1 MLSDQAKKLSLIE
14 LDHSSADSSTSEAQH
29 TAPMSYVV
37 FHINMA
43 FSAIEE
49 EERATVIERCYWPVL
64 KLAQHFPVGVEA
76 TGYTLSRIAEID
88 PNWVAELRRLVAE
101 QKVEFVGSGAVQ
113 LIGPLVAPEVTQ
125 KNLEL
130 GNSDYERL
138 VGIQPKLALVN
149 EQAYAPGLL
158 PLYKGAG
165 YKAVMLDWAEA
176 ASHHPEWPSDLSGKP
191 QTIRG
196 AGVEMPVIW
205 SDAISFQKF
214 QRYAH
219 GELSAEEYFEFL
231 SLQQEKGARA
241 IPLYTSDAEVFDYRP
256 GRFQSEAGLGGA
268 VEYERIHLLLTAMQ
282 KSGVATFVLPSEVLQ
297 LRDTSHDALQV
308 ESAAAPVT
316 VKKQRKYNLL
326 RWGLT
331 GRSDMRLNTYCWRK
345 LEQLQQNDDTSEEDW
360 RSLLH
365 MWASDFRTHITQK
378 RWEKLQESLP
388 LLPPSHS
395 DGQHRQKTGSAS
407 CQVEEQGRNLVIQ
420 TALGHLVLNCYRGM
434 AIQAFGFG
442 RYEPAVAGAPAKNSL
457 IGTLAHGF
465 FDDIEFGADFYSGHM
480 VFEPADA
487 GKISDLGR
495 CTPEHTFD
503 DHTGELAL
511 MADIATGL
519 GSVKKSILLNVQE
532 HSVTVEYELPD
543 ELRLWGSLR
552 LGHAMLN
559 PKAFDKKSL
568 FFASHNGGN
577 ELEYHP
583 LFENGELVTIDH
595 GRPVNKLVSANT
607 AVGMTGGELII
618 GDKSKRVILTMAR
631 TDAAGLGMVAC
642 QPVKESFF
650 ARALISVRE
659 TDETARKE
667 PDLLAPAIRTV
678 RKRYKIALQQK

>member
-1 MLSDQAKKLSLIE
+1 
-14 LDHSSADSSTSEAQH
+14 
-29 TAPMSYVV
+29 MSYVV
-37 FHINMA
+37 FHINLA

-49 EERATVIERCYWPVL
+49 EERPTVVERCYWPVIR
-64 KLAQHFPVGVEA
+64 LAKHFPIGIEA
-76 TGYTLSRIAEID
+76 TSYTLSRIQEID
-88 PNWVAELRRLVAE
+88 PNWIAELRQLIAQ

-113 LIGPLVAPEVTQ
+113 LIGPLVAPEVTRW
-125 KNLEL
+125 NLEL
-130 GNSDYERL
+130 GNRDYKRIL
-138 VGIQPKLALVN
+138 GVKPTLALVN

-158 PLYKGAG
+158 PLYMEAG
-165 YKAVMLDWAEA
+165 YEAVMLDWAEA

-196 AGVEMPVIW
+196 AGVEMPVVW

-256 GRFQSEAGLGGA
+256 GRFQSEAGLGSS
-268 VEYERIHLLLTAMQ
+268 VEYERIHLLLTAMK
-282 KSGVATFVLPSEVLQ
+282 KSGVANFVLPSDVLV
-297 LRDTSHDALQV
+297 LRDPTLEALQV

-331 GRSDMRLNTYCWRK
+331 GRSDMRLNTYCWRR
-345 LEQLQQNDDTSEEDW
+345 LEQLKQTDDVPEADW

-365 MWASDFRTHITQK
+365 MWASDFRTHITKK
-378 RWEKLQESLP
+378 RWNKLQDSLAP
-388 LLPPSHS
+388 LPPAQEAHS
-395 DGQHRQKTGSAS
+395 NNGNAAS
-407 CQVEEQGRNLVIQ
+407 PATCQIEEQGRNLVVQ
-420 TALGHLVLNCYRGM
+420 TPIGHLVLNCYRGM

-442 RYEPAVAGAPAKNSL
+442 QYEPAVAGAPSENSL
-457 IGTLAHGF
+457 IGTLSHGF

-487 GKISDLGR
+487 GKISDLSR
-495 CTPEHTFD
+495 CTPTQTLDEAAGKLVLVAEIN
-503 DHTGELAL
+503 TG
-511 MADIATGL
+511 MGVIR
-519 GSVKKSILLNVQE
+519 KSIILHISE
-532 HSVTVEYELPD
+532 HCVSVEYELPD

-559 PKAFDKKSL
+559 PRAFDPKSL
-568 FFASHNGGN
+568 FFASHNGG
-577 ELEYHP
+577 EDLEYHS
-583 LFENGELVTIDH
+583 LYQNGELVAIDH
-595 GRPVNKLVSANT
+595 GRSVNKLVSANT
-607 AVGMTGGELII
+607 ALGMTGGKLVI
-618 GDKSKRVILTMAR
+618 GDKSKQVVLTMSR
-631 TDAAGLGMVAC
+631 IDAAGLGMVAC
-642 QPVKESFF
+642 QPVKNSFF

-678 RKRYKIALQQK
+678 RKRYKIALQQN

>member
-1 MLSDQAKKLSLIE
+1 MDP
-14 LDHSSADSSTSEAQH
+14 DHSSAYRSSIKVHPA
-29 TAPMSYVV
+29 APMSYVV

-49 EERATVIERCYWPVL
+49 DERPTVIERCYWPVL
-64 KLAQHFPVGVEA
+64 RLAQHFPIGVEA

-88 PNWVAELRRLVAE
+88 PNWVAELRKLVAE

-130 GNSDYERL
+130 GHIDYDRM
-138 VGIQPKLALVN
+138 VGTRPKLALVN

-158 PLYKGAG
+158 PLYKEAG
-165 YKAVMLDWAEA
+165 YEAVMLDWAEA

-191 QTIRG
+191 QTIHG
-196 AGVEMPVIW
+196 AGVEMPVVW

-256 GRFQSEAGLGGA
+256 GRFQSEAGLGSA

-282 KSGVATFVLPSEVLQ
+282 KSGVVNFVLPSEVLK
-297 LRDTSHDALQV
+297 LRDKPQEALKV

-345 LEQLQQNDDTSEEDW
+345 LEQLQQSNDVSEEDW

-365 MWASDFRTHITQK
+365 IWASDFRTHITQN
-378 RWEKLQESLP
+378 RWEKLQESLA
-388 LLPPSHS
+388 LLPPSRTDHAP
-395 DGQHRQKTGSAS
+395 RQKAGPEM

-420 TALGHLVLNCYRGM
+420 TESGHLVLNCYRGM

-442 RYEPAVAGAPAKNSL
+442 RYEPAVAGAPAENSL

-487 GKISDLGR
+487 GKISDLSR
-495 CTPEHTFD
+495 CTPEHSFD
-503 DHTGELAL
+503 DQTGELAL
-511 MADIATGL
+511 NAVIATGM
-519 GSVKKSILLNVQE
+519 GSVKKFILLNVQD
-532 HSVTVEYELPD
+532 HTVTVEYELPE

-568 FFASHNGGN
+568 YFASHNGGN
-577 ELEYHP
+577 DLEYHP
-583 LFENGELVTIDH
+583 LFRNGELVTIDH
-595 GRPVNKLVSANT
+595 GRPVNKLVSATT
-607 AVGMTGGELII
+607 ALGMTGSELII

-678 RKRYKIALQQK
+678 RKRYKIALQKS